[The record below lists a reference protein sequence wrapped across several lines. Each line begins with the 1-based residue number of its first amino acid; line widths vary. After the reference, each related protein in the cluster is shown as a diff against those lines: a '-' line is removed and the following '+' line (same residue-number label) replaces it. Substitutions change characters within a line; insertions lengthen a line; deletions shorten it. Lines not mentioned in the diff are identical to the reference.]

1 MAIAD
6 IVELEDETRR
16 ILAEARKLDVEAYK
30 LQAERWE
37 LDEQE
42 RKLRRDRELTVWH
55 VVVIGLG
62 EARAC
67 LRRVPP
73 LRACSCCRSK

>member
-1 MAIAD
+1 MD
-6 IVELEDETRR
+6 GHCRHGRTEDETRR

-62 EARAC
+62 GGAGLFAAGAAFAR
-67 LRRVPP
+67 LF
-73 LRACSCCRSK
+73 LL